1 MTCNET
7 TTKNIGVCS
16 RTSRASSPVENV
28 TLLRTRGP
36 IPRLHASLI
45 PMTPDNLRQSP
56 VAGGDRTKA
65 LYSRAE
71 LIAIIDGALDLVSE
85 DEDFFD
91 FAF

>member
-1 MTCNET
+1 
-7 TTKNIGVCS
+7 
-16 RTSRASSPVENV
+16 
-28 TLLRTRGP
+28 
-36 IPRLHASLI
+36 
-45 PMTPDNLRQSP
+45 MTPDNLRQSP